1 MERKCKTCLFW
12 NPNQS
17 IEPKILDANGE
28 PERKCW
34 NENMGGI
41 RDDDFTCEH
50 HLADTDYQIN
60 LPNHV
65 PKGSMTEPN
74 PNKVDGATEVLIV
87 SYSKDLEWLMLA
99 LRCMEKHLRGFQGVT
114 VAHPNDEL
122 HLFEPLTKRFNFVRL
137 HGYDDV
143 RGKGM
148 LMHMIKIAEADLY
161 LPPTT
166 KYVLT
171 CDSDCM
177 YKMHTTPE
185 HYFWDDK
192 PYCIVRSWES
202 LTTEDPHNPGTKVVS
217 DCLQWRQPTDFQ
229 LGFKSDI
236 YGMAMQ
242 TIVFP
247 IEFFAKYRNHVAF
260 IHGNYRSFMLS
271 GRNEFA
277 QNRMDFTAMTAY
289 AFRFMHND
297 FTWFDVSE
305 PPYPKDRKQAFWSHG
320 GLKPEILQ
328 EIEGFLK

>member
-1 MERKCKTCLFW
+1 MTIERKCKTCLHW

-17 IEPKILDANGE
+17 VEPKILDENGE

-60 LPNHV
+60 LPNHT
-65 PKGSMTEPN
+65 PKGTMTDPN
-74 PNKVDGATEVLIV
+74 PNPVNGATEVLIV

-99 LRCMEKHLRGFQGVT
+99 LRCMEKYLLGFQGVT
-114 VAHPNDEL
+114 IAHPNDEL

-143 RGKGM
+143 KGKGM
-148 LMHMIKIAEADLY
+148 LMHMCKMAEADLF
-161 LPPTT
+161 LLPTT

-185 HYFWDDK
+185 HYFWNDK

-202 LTTEDPHNPGTKVVS
+202 LTKTDPHNPNAKVVS
-217 DCLQWRQPTDFQ
+217 DCLQWRQPTDIQ
-229 LGFKSDI
+229 LGFKSDVF
-236 YGMAMQ
+236 GMCMN
-242 TIVFP
+242 TVLFP
-247 IEFFAKYRNHVAF
+247 WFWTLVQILKFDFRLSDF
-260 IHGNYRSFMLS
+260 SPFMWS
-271 GRNEFA
+271 TSNPIGQF
-277 QNRMDFTAMTAY
+277 MTALCIQMVLPRI
-289 AFRFMHND
+289 F
-297 FTWFDVSE
+297 
-305 PPYPKDRKQAFWSHG
+305 
-320 GLKPEILQ
+320 LQ
-328 EIEGFLK
+328 EYPNLEWCQTNSFRYS